1 MEFGILG
8 PVAVWRD
15 GEEVVLV
22 AAKPRA
28 LLAILLL
35 RANTLVTT
43 DVLVDELWGESP
55 PARAV
60 KTVQVYLSQLRKSL
74 GDEAIETRPGGYL
87 LKVVPGALDLDR
99 FESLVERGRALLAGG
114 AAAEAVT
121 LFVRAL
127 ELWRGPALADLRHE
141 RFAANEAGRLEELRL
156 AVLGQRLEGEL
167 ALGRHV
173 ELIPELE
180 ALVREH
186 PLHERMWELLI
197 LALYRAGRQSDA
209 LATYRSAR
217 ATLVNEL
224 GLDPGQSLQQL
235 EKAILVQD
243 PRLDLRETGESVAH
257 LPSGTVTFLFTDV
270 EGSTELLARVGDAE
284 YGSLLGEHRSLLRDA
299 FKGGGGHEVDTQGD
313 AFFAA
318 FPTARGALE
327 AAVAA
332 QRGALDSGLSI
343 RIGVHT
349 GEPLL
354 VPTGYVG
361 LDVPRAAR
369 ICSAGHGGQVLLSQA
384 TRELVESDLPESVTL
399 RDLGEHR
406 LRDLTRPQRLSQL
419 VIDGLRADFPP
430 LRTLENRP
438 TNLPVQP
445 TPLIG
450 RERQLTEI
458 AGELRRPDVR
468 LLTLTGP
475 GGVGKTRLALQAAAD
490 NIDEFPDGVF
500 LAALAPLTD
509 PGLVLTTI
517 AQALGLEESGDVPL
531 VESLRRVINN
541 KRILIV
547 VDNLEHVHQASREL
561 GELLMAAPSLKL
573 LTTSR
578 TPAHLGGEHEYP
590 VPALSLPDVARLPS
604 VAALSQYDAVA
615 LFIERARSVKPEF
628 AVTDVNA
635 PAVAEICHRLDGLPL
650 AIELAAARAKLLS
663 PQALLARLERRFDLL
678 TGGPGDAAARQQTLR
693 ATIDWS
699 YELLGASEQTLLARL
714 AIFVGGFTIEAA
726 EAVCGED
733 GLLTQLA
740 TLIDNSLLLQD
751 ERPNGE
757 PRFTMLETLRI
768 YALERLDNAGELE
781 ETGRRHAEFFTTIDA
796 RVRVDPR
803 LGNADWLE
811 LSGDLDNFRAT
822 LVRLAARDEQES
834 LVHLVH
840 SLRFLWLSR
849 GLLREGAH
857 WTDEAVKHAA
867 GLPHDQQAAIWECAG
882 SFAYRL
888 GGLDRAAEL
897 FEQALAVYRAPESA
911 DELNAAWCIL
921 LLGRIAAA
929 RPDLDEAST
938 LCAQAEAIFRQLK
951 DETGVG
957 AAIHDG
963 AILALER
970 RDLSRAR
977 VLLDESLDRARK
989 RGHDENIGHALLD
1002 QGILALLEHR
1012 REDSLPLFVESLE
1025 HERKVGDRSGVA
1037 LAILGIAVSC
1047 LERDDVEAAARLVG
1061 ASRSLREGGQE
1072 LFPYEEAAFGEL
1084 LAMVDERVHTPDIA
1098 AALAAGVDMN
1108 EPDAT
1113 EFALS
1118 AAAKASGA

>member
-8 PVAVWRD
+8 PVAVWKD
-15 GEEVVLV
+15 GKETALV

-43 DVLVDELWGESP
+43 DMLVDELWGETP
-55 PARAV
+55 PVRAV

-74 GDEAIETRPGGYL
+74 GEGVIETRPGGYL
-87 LKVVPGALDLDR
+87 LKVAPGTLDLDR

-114 AAAEAVT
+114 AAAEAVA
-121 LFVRAL
+121 LFARAL
-127 ELWRGPALADLRHE
+127 ELWRGPALADVRHE
-141 RFAANEAGRLEELRL
+141 PFAANEAARLEELRL
-156 AVLGQRLEGEL
+156 AVLGQRLQGEL
-167 ALGRHV
+167 ALGRHL

-186 PLHERMWELLI
+186 PLHERLWELLI

-209 LATYRSAR
+209 LAAYREAR
-217 ATLVNEL
+217 KTLVDEL

-235 EKAILVQD
+235 ERAILVQD
-243 PRLDLRETGESVAH
+243 PRLELDETGDSVAH

-270 EGSTELLARVGDAE
+270 EGSTELLSRVGNAE
-284 YGSLLGEHRSLLRDA
+284 YGRLLGEHRRLLRDA
-299 FKGGGGHEVDTQGD
+299 FAEGGGYEVDTQGD

-332 QRGALDSGLSI
+332 QRGALDSDLWI
-343 RIGVHT
+343 RVGVHT

-369 ICSAGHGGQVLLSQA
+369 ICSASHGGQVLLSQA
-384 TRELVESDLPESVTL
+384 TRELVESDLPDGVDL

-406 LRDLTRPQRLSQL
+406 LKDLTRPQRLSQL
-419 VIDGLRADFPP
+419 VIDGLRAEFPP

-445 TPLIG
+445 TPFIG

-490 NIDEFPDGVF
+490 SIDDFPDGVF
-500 LAALAPLTD
+500 LAALAPLAD
-509 PGLVLTTI
+509 PGLVMTTV
-517 AQALGLEESGDVPL
+517 AQALGLEEASDVPL
-531 VESLRRVINN
+531 VESLRQLIGD
-541 KRILIV
+541 KRMLVV
-547 VDNLEHVHQASREL
+547 VDNLEHVQGAAGEL
-561 GELLMAAPSLKL
+561 GELLIAASSLKL
-573 LTTSR
+573 LVTSR
-578 TPAHLGGEHEYP
+578 TPAHLAGEHEYP
-590 VPALSLPDVARLPS
+590 VPALSLPNVAKLPS

-628 AVTDVNA
+628 AVTDANA

-663 PQALLARLERRFDLL
+663 PQALLARLEQRFELL
-678 TGGPGDAAARQQTLR
+678 TGGPLDRTARQQTLR

-699 YELLGASEQTLLARL
+699 FELLGASEQALLARL
-714 AIFVGGFTIEAA
+714 AIFAGGCTIEAA
-726 EAVCGED
+726 ETVCGSE

-740 TLIDNSLLLQD
+740 TLIDNSLLVQEEQAD
-751 ERPNGE
+751 GE
-757 PRFTMLETLRI
+757 PRFSMLETLRA
-768 YALERLDNAGELE
+768 YGLERLDSAGELE
-781 ETGRRHAEFFTTIDA
+781 EIGRRHAEYFTRIDS
-796 RVRVDPR
+796 RVQVDPR
-803 LGNADWLE
+803 LGNVDWLE
-811 LSGDLDNFRAT
+811 LARDLDNFRAA
-822 LVRLAARDEQES
+822 LVRLAARDEHES
-834 LVHLVH
+834 LVRLVH
-840 SLRFLWLSR
+840 SLRFVWISR
-849 GLLREGAH
+849 GLLREGAR
-857 WTDEAVKHAA
+857 WTDEAVKAAA
-867 GLPHDQQAAIWECAG
+867 GLPLRQQASIWECAG

-888 GGLDRAAEL
+888 GELDRGAEL

-929 RPDLDEAST
+929 RSDLDEAST
-938 LCAQAEAIFRQLK
+938 QCARAEAIFRELK

-970 RDLSRAR
+970 HDLTQAQ
-977 VLLDESLDRARK
+977 VLLDETLDRARK
-989 RGHDENIGHALLD
+989 RGHDANVGNALLD
-1002 QGILALLEHR
+1002 HGILALLEHR
-1012 REDSLPLFVESLE
+1012 LEDSLPLFVESLE
-1025 HERKVGDRSGVA
+1025 RARSVGDRQGVA
-1037 LAILGIAVSC
+1037 LAILGIGASC
-1047 LERDDVEAAARLVG
+1047 VARGDIESAARIVG

-1072 LFPYEEAAFGEL
+1072 LLPYEEAAFKEL
-1084 LAMVDERVHTPDIA
+1084 LTTVGDRADDPEVA
-1098 AALAAGVDMN
+1098 AALAAGMDMN
-1108 EPDAT
+1108 ELDAT
-1113 EFALS
+1113 AFAL
-1118 AAAKASGA
+1118 AAAAERASH